1 MLRFGA
7 FEFDV
12 RAGEL
17 RKRGMRIKLREQPIQ
32 ILEMLVANPGEVVLR
47 EEIRLRLWPD
57 NTTVAF
63 DQAINVA
70 ILRLR
75 SALGE
80 SADQP
85 RYIETVARRGYRF
98 KGDVESVG
106 RQTEEDVANP
116 AQRAVPIPPAGTAR
130 RWLAVAWLVVP
141 LLIAGAWI
149 VRQGDRPSGPPPRVV
164 PLTSYQGSETW
175 PSFSPDGRQVAFS
188 WNGPNRDNRHIYVK
202 VIGETGALRI
212 TGDPADDVCPAWSP
226 DGKWI
231 AFGRSAPQ
239 RPGAL
244 YVVSPLG
251 GTERKVA
258 DFAGSCQT
266 SWSPDGKWLAL
277 ARAQPI
283 HAIQSP
289 QRDPAI
295 YLLPVNGGEPRQITH
310 PAPGGHDGYPA
321 YDRTGH
327 TLAYASCR
335 RQFACDFFLQELD
348 SNYEPHGRPRRI
360 TNQQISPVG
369 IAWDGDSLIY
379 GGSMSTGILPYLWRV
394 SLRGNRAP
402 ERLELAG
409 VNAIQP
415 AVTRTGDRLAFS
427 RSTRN
432 YDIWRYQMG
441 GGPPKLLIA
450 SSLDDLCPQ
459 FSPDGRR
466 IVFGSDRSGESYDL
480 WIVNADGS
488 NPVQLTNQL
497 ARGDG
502 APRWSPDGRQIV
514 FDSQRAD
521 GAEEICV
528 IDASSGRLRHLTP
541 DSFQNTLPSWS
552 HDGRWIYFNSDRT
565 GRGEIWR
572 IPSSGGQAEQ
582 ITDNGG
588 STSFESVDG
597 KTLYYTKGLNTRL
610 FARPLAGGPERQ
622 VLDIVGAS
630 RDFAV
635 FEDGIYYGGRSE
647 KGQTPVFFYE
657 FSSGK
662 SRLITRFEGDVF
674 NGFTVSPDRKTILFA
689 TDTGSGSDLM
699 LIENFR

>member
-17 RKRGMRIKLREQPIQ
+17 RKHGIRIKLREQPIQ

-63 DQAINVA
+63 DQAINAA

-98 KGDVESVG
+98 KGEVEYGG
-106 RQTEEDVANP
+106 RQTEEEAADSAQP
-116 AQRAVPIPPAGTAR
+116 AASLPPASTAR
-130 RWLAVAWLVVP
+130 RRLLAAWVAVP
-141 LLIAGAWI
+141 LLIAGTWI
-149 VRQGDRPSGPPPRVV
+149 VRQGGRPPGPPPRVV
-164 PLTSYQGSETW
+164 PLTSYQGSEFY

-188 WNGPNRDNRHIYVK
+188 WNGANRDNWDIYVK
-202 VIGETGALRI
+202 LIGETGALRL
-212 TGDPADDVCPAWSP
+212 TSDPADDLCPAWSP
-226 DGKWI
+226 DGNWI
-231 AFGRSAPQ
+231 AFGRSAPH
-239 RPGAL
+239 GAPAV
-244 YVVSPLG
+244 YVASPLG
-251 GTERKVA
+251 GTERKIA
-258 DFAGSCQT
+258 DFVGMGQI
-266 SWSPDGKWLAL
+266 SWSPDGKWLAV
-277 ARAQPI
+277 ARSQPY
-283 HAIQSP
+283 QSP
-289 QRDPAI
+289 QRDPGI
-295 YLLPVNGGEPRQITH
+295 FLLPVDGGEPRQITH
-310 PAPGGHDGYPA
+310 PAPSGHDGFPA
-321 YDRTGH
+321 FARTGH
-327 TLAYASCR
+327 TLAYASCW
-335 RQFACDFFLQELD
+335 RQFSCDLFVQELD
-348 SNYEPHGRPRRI
+348 SNYDPHGRPQRI
-360 TNQQISPVG
+360 TNQQIFPIG
-369 IAWDGDSLIY
+369 ITWAGDSLIY
-379 GGSMSTGILPYLWRV
+379 AGSMSTGLLPYLWRV
-394 SLRGNRAP
+394 PLRGNRAP
-402 ERLELAG
+402 ERLEVAG
-409 VNAIQP
+409 VNAFHP
-415 AVTRTGDRLAFS
+415 AATGTVDRLAFS
-427 RSTRN
+427 KMTRN

-441 GGPPKLLIA
+441 GGPPSLLIA
-450 SSLDDLCPQ
+450 SSLDDLSPQ
-459 FSPDGRR
+459 FSPDGSQ
-466 IVFGSDRSGESYDL
+466 IVFGSARSGKTVDL

-514 FDSQRAD
+514 FDSQRLD

-528 IDASSGRLRHLTP
+528 IDATGGRPRHLTP

-552 HDGRWIYFNSDRT
+552 RDGRWIYFNSDRT

-572 IPSSGGQAEQ
+572 MPSSGGPAEQ

-588 STSFESVDG
+588 STAFESVDG
-597 KTLYYTKGLNTRL
+597 RTLYYTKGLNTPL
-610 FARPLAGGPERQ
+610 FARPRAGGPERQ
-622 VLDIVGAS
+622 VLDVVGYS

-647 KGQTPVFFYE
+647 KDQTTIFFYD

-662 SRLITRFEGDVF
+662 SRLITRFEGSVYQ
-674 NGFTVSPDRKTILFA
+674 GFAVSPNRKTLLFS
-689 TDTGSGSDLM
+689 TNTGSGSDLM